1 MKISKK
7 RPKFH
12 FFLPEIE
19 IKMTPL
25 LVLLFCRAVTA
36 NMKCTKK
43 RDARAKL
50 LFWLL
55 NLLLFL
61 TILLP
66 SPSSDLK
73 RPCLPLND
81 GEEDTLGY

>member
-1 MKISKK
+1 MYFRCKK
-7 RPKFH
+7 GKEAFSGRSH
-12 FFLPEIE
+12 
-19 IKMTPL
+19 
-25 LVLLFCRAVTA
+25 AVTEK
-36 NMKCTKK
+36 KCTKK

-61 TILLP
+61 TFLLP

-73 RPCLPLND
+73 RPSLPLND
-81 GEEDTLGY
+81 GEADTLGY

>member
-1 MKISKK
+1 
-7 RPKFH
+7 
-12 FFLPEIE
+12 
-19 IKMTPL
+19 MTPL

-36 NMKCTKK
+36 KKCTKK

-66 SPSSDLK
+66 SPTSDLK
-73 RPCLPLND
+73 RPSLPLND
-81 GEEDTLGY
+81 GEADTLGY

>member
-1 MKISKK
+1 M
-7 RPKFH
+7 PK
-12 FFLPEIE
+12 IE

-36 NMKCTKK
+36 KKCTKK

-66 SPSSDLK
+66 SPTSDLK
-73 RPCLPLND
+73 RPSLPLND
-81 GEEDTLGY
+81 GEADTLGY

>member
-1 MKISKK
+1 M
-7 RPKFH
+7 PK
-12 FFLPEIE
+12 IE

-36 NMKCTKK
+36 KKCTKK

-66 SPSSDLK
+66 SPTSDLN

-81 GEEDTLGY
+81 GEADTLGY